1 MMTRKDITDTK
12 VWRRMY
18 ILSLNEA
25 IQQKKIDSKS
35 KQVKINNEIK
45 IVVSPSRF

>member
-1 MMTRKDITDTK
+1 
-12 VWRRMY
+12 MY

-25 IQQKKIDSKS
+25 IQQKQIDSKS